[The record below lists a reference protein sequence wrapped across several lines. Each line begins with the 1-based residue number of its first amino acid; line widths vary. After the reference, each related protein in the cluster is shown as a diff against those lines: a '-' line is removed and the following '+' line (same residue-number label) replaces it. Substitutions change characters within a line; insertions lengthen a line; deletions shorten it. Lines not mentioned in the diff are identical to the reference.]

1 MQDRLLSFLGLCR
14 RAKKLVIGAETTVE
28 SVESGKSQLV
38 LYASD
43 FSRGSLKKVLHAA
56 ERCGVEA
63 MMLPRNKEE
72 LSKEELSIALGRL
85 SGVLSVEDRGFA
97 DKLRDRIKS
106 EQRGELHE
114 N

>member
-56 ERCGVEA
+56 ERCGVEV
-63 MMLPRNKEE
+63 MMLPRN
-72 LSKEELSIALGRL
+72 KEELSIALGRL